1 VDVDFAGESVAGA
14 ATWTALDFT
23 PDRPLRYRY
32 TFLPVKEGCNLVSE
46 DGRPI
51 LLLRAEGDLDADGK
65 LSLFER
71 RAISTEEGDLVPHG
85 VLRVQNRIE

>member
-1 VDVDFAGESVAGA
+1 
-14 ATWTALDFT
+14 
-23 PDRPLRYRY
+23 
-32 TFLPVKEGCNLVSE
+32 VSE